1 MFQVAAV
8 TVLPVLWDID
18 GVWAA
23 VVAAETLAL
32 FLSAACLVGK
42 RKKYGYA

>member
-1 MFQVAAV
+1 MLSSFAQ
-8 TVLPVLWDID
+8 LRQQLHQSGPRS
-18 GVWAA
+18 A

-32 FLSAACLVGK
+32 LLSAACLVGK